1 MKKLFCIC
9 LALSM
14 LCAGM
19 AVGEGEGG
27 MALERLDALPEADW
41 QYTVQFPDWKGYLD
55 DTLAMNSMFS
65 FPFFHGQGSICL
77 EVAGGVAGFNLYVNG
92 VKYDTAFVGPGLWR
106 ADIAAAAVDG
116 VNTLQITNITPRGIE
131 QAVTAYIPYPTVLPG
146 DAAQA
151 GIDPEAL
158 SLIGDI
164 IESDIAHGFT
174 SAQLAVVK
182 GGRLVVQQAWGRVNS
197 YNPDGTPKTDAAPVT
212 NDTLYDLASVTKMF
226 SVGYAVQ
233 KLVSEDRLDV
243 DTPVVEI
250 LGDAFAD
257 DTLDIAYA
265 GVDDPPDIGT
275 QKAWKRGITL
285 RDLLCHEAGFPAAPN
300 YNDPD
305 FDFAKQGRGAPGSNI
320 MYAMGREATL
330 EALFKTPLMYPP
342 HSKTLYSDADFMLA
356 GFIVEKVTGQ
366 RLDEYL
372 KREVYGPLGLDHVT
386 FLPLENGFTPD
397 DCAATELNGNTRDNH
412 VSYPGVR
419 TETLRG
425 QVQDERAWYCMEGV
439 SGHAGLF
446 ASATDLAKLASAM
459 LTGGYGDV
467 RLFSRNVMDAFT
479 APKAASYGQW
489 GLGWWRQGD
498 GQRPWYYGTQAAP
511 GTVGHQGW
519 TGTLVMIDPS
529 RELVVAYLTNKINSP
544 VISETNLNSFAGSCF
559 TASTLGFVPQLLSI
573 GMDAEGDISGQ
584 LLDLLADMAVESLG
598 KIPEGAGSD
607 HPYVQNAVSKFELLK
622 ERAEAAGHEDYVRLA
637 EEELGK
643 F

>member
-1 MKKLFCIC
+1 
-9 LALSM
+9 
-14 LCAGM
+14 
-19 AVGEGEGG
+19 
-27 MALERLDALPEADW
+27 
-41 QYTVQFPDWKGYLD
+41 
-55 DTLAMNSMFS
+55 
-65 FPFFHGQGSICL
+65 
-77 EVAGGVAGFNLYVNG
+77 
-92 VKYDTAFVGPGLWR
+92 
-106 ADIAAAAVDG
+106 
-116 VNTLQITNITPRGIE
+116 
-131 QAVTAYIPYPTVLPG
+131 
-146 DAAQA
+146 
-151 GIDPEAL
+151 
-158 SLIGDI
+158 
-164 IESDIAHGFT
+164 
-174 SAQLAVVK
+174 
-182 GGRLVVQQAWGRVNS
+182 
-197 YNPDGTPKTDAAPVT
+197 
-212 NDTLYDLASVTKMF
+212 
-226 SVGYAVQ
+226 
-233 KLVSEDRLDV
+233 
-243 DTPVVEI
+243 
-250 LGDAFAD
+250 
-257 DTLDIAYA
+257 
-265 GVDDPPDIGT
+265 
-275 QKAWKRGITL
+275 
-285 RDLLCHEAGFPAAPN
+285 
-300 YNDPD
+300 
-305 FDFAKQGRGAPGSNI
+305 
-320 MYAMGREATL
+320 MGREATL

-342 HSKTLYSDADFMLA
+342 HSRTLYSDADFMLA

-372 KREVYGPLGLDHVT
+372 KREVYGPMGLDHVT

-412 VSYPGVR
+412 VSFPGVR

-479 APKAASYGQW
+479 APKALDFGQW

-529 RELVVAYLTNKINSP
+529 RQLVVVYLTNKINSP
-544 VISETNLNSFAGSCF
+544 VISETDLNFFAGKCF

-598 KIPEGAGSD
+598 KIPEGAAAD

-622 ERAEAAGHEDYVRLA
+622 KWAEAAGNGAYTRLA
-637 EEELGK
+637 EEALGK